1 MVAAQSLPP
10 ALGALVDGYAWHPV
24 EIGESGGSVH
34 RLTAPDRPSLFLKQ
48 GTGRTATDIVDE
60 FARLAW
66 LQSRWPVPWI
76 VHFTAADDTA
86 WLLTTALPG
95 QAAYAWL
102 CDHPAKRG
110 AAVAGIS
117 QFHRRRH
124 TLPHELCPF
133 NAALP
138 LRLAAARANIDAG
151 RIDLD
156 DFQPEHEGWSAEQLW
171 TKIQDILPIPHDPVV
186 THGDFSLDNIFLDE
200 DGNVLG
206 CIDVGRVGLA
216 DRYQD
221 LAILAACLD
230 EFDPDL
236 KTLLYAG
243 YGVEPDLNR
252 IALHLA
258 LDELF

>member
-1 MVAAQSLPP
+1 MVAAQSLPL

-24 EIGESGGSVH
+24 EIGESGGTVH
-34 RLTAPDRPSLFLKQ
+34 RLAAPDRPSLFLKQ
-48 GTGRTATDIVDE
+48 GTGRVATDIVDE

-66 LQSRWPVPWI
+66 LQSRCSVPGI
-76 VHFTAADDTA
+76 VHFTAADDAA

-95 QAAYAWL
+95 KAAYAWL
-102 CDHPAKRG
+102 CDHPGKR
-110 AAVAGIS
+110 AAAIAGMA
-117 QFHRRRH
+117 QFLRH
-124 TLPHELCPF
+124 LHALPPEHCPF
-133 NAALP
+133 NATLP
-138 LRLAAARANIDAG
+138 FRLAAARANIDAG

-156 DFQPEHEGWSAEQLW
+156 DFQPEHQGWSAEQLW
-171 TKIQDILPIPHDPVV
+171 AKIQDMLPIPHDPVV
-186 THGDFSLDNIFLDE
+186 THGDFSLDNIFLDD

-221 LAILAACLD
+221 LAILSACLD

-236 KTLLYAG
+236 KTLLFAG
-243 YGVEPDLNR
+243 YGVRPDLDR